1 MAGGR
6 RSSSWMFG
14 RPLPLSSR
22 SLGDRSICSRSSRSN
37 RSSSCCRSNHCSPGS
52 RRSPVGQSPL
62 RLPHRHRLLC
72 LVTRAAQLR
81 MLAAGGP
88 EVKTTP
94 SQHGLGPWR
103 TGLPAAAADLPRS
116 IHSTV
121 GGRRWLPMMVPVRR
135 LRRPREHL
143 APCPRHVGSARGPIT
158 SSSNDASAR
167 VFSGCRPID
176 VPPAYGGACNLAFSG
191 AGSCAGDV
199 AASRGWHF
207 LHADRSWCWRCS
219 RCGRRRNI
227 PVLLRAIS
235 PRPAHRHSGLRASH
249 WQRDRQK

>member
-143 APCPRHVGSARGPIT
+143 APCPRHVGSNYILLQRRFRSSFQRMPPHRR
-158 SSSNDASAR
+158 SSSIR
-167 VFSGCRPID
+167 
-176 VPPAYGGACNLAFSG
+176 GGLQPCLL
-191 AGSCAGDV
+191 
-199 AASRGWHF
+199 RGWK
-207 LHADRSWCWRCS
+207 L
-219 RCGRRRNI
+219 RRRRGRI
-227 PVLLRAIS
+227 QGLALP
-235 PRPAHRHSGLRASH
+235 PR
-249 WQRDRQK
+249 